1 MPGVILPCPACG
13 AVENESDKFCLS
25 YRLGVQIV
33 CHKCG
38 MYGPVAEDFNEADGK
53 WNALPRALRWTH
65 EPPKVAGWYWCGECK
80 SGVTLCVEV
89 YGASSFLLFGSK
101 RDDFNPQRP
110 VTVDG
115 IEWAGPIP
123 APID

>member
-1 MPGVILPCPACG
+1 MPEVILPCPASMND
-13 AVENESDKFCLS
+13 AELLKLKHRFDD
-25 YRLGVQIV
+25 V
-33 CHKCG
+33 CQSSTTSELFELCRAGSHL
-38 MYGPVAEDFNEADGK
+38 VDT
-53 WNALPRALRWTH
+53 LRSIPRALTWTH
-65 EPPKVAGWYWCGECK
+65 EPPNVAGWYWCRQCK

-115 IEWAGPIP
+115 IEWAGPI
-123 APID
+123 APPVEG